1 MAGFT
6 YATLT
11 TAIQEY
17 CEVDT
22 TVFTSTITDQFIMN
36 AEFRINNDLPMD
48 SDRFVDQGTMAA
60 DVNNIRVPAGTLF
73 VRGVEV
79 FNASNSTEQGTW
91 LQKRDQTFLTEYVG
105 KLTGPEGS
113 TTSGADVTGKP
124 KYYAMFGGATGTT
137 DTTSGSIYLAP
148 TPDVN
153 YIYRIYFN
161 KIPAQ
166 LASGQTTTYISQ
178 YFPQGLLYASLIEA
192 YGFLKGPADMLTLYE
207 QKYKQELQTF
217 ASMQIG
223 RRRRDDYTDGTI
235 RIPIESPPQ

>member
-1 MAGFT
+1 MAG
-6 YATLT
+6 YTLSALEADIRNYT
-11 TAIQEY
+11 
-17 CEVDT
+17 EVDS
-22 TVFTSTITDQFIMN
+22 TVFTGALLTRFIEN

-48 SDRFVDQGTMAA
+48 SDRFVDEGTMAA
-60 DVNNIRVPAGTLF
+60 DVDNIRVPAGTLF

-79 FNASNSTEQGTW
+79 FNASNSTEKGTW
-91 LQKRDQTFLTEYVG
+91 LERRDQTFLSEYVG
-105 KLTGPEGS
+105 RLTGPQGS

-124 KYYAMFGGATGTT
+124 KYYSMFGGATGIT

-153 YIYRIYFN
+153 YIFRIYFN
-161 KIPAQ
+161 KVP
-166 LASGQTTTYISQ
+166 SGLETQTSGTYISR
-178 YFPQGLLYASLIEA
+178 YFPQGLLYACLAEA

-217 ASMQIG
+217 AAMQIG
-223 RRRRDDYTDGTI
+223 RRRRDDYTDGTL